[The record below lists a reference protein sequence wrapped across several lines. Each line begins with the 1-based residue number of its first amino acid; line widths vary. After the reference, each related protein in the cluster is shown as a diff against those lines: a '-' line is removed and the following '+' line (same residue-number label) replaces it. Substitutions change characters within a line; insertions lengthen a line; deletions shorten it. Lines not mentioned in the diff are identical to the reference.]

1 MIRKLLFISLLFIN
15 IYSQSNLFMKNKLI
29 QQINALKSEFEGDLA
44 LFFFDP
50 LSKDEIKIN
59 ESMSF
64 HAASTMK
71 LAVMLELYRQAS
83 QNLLNLNDSILIR
96 NEFNSIVDKSKY
108 SLTSAD
114 DSDVEIY
121 KMIGKK
127 MTLHELNYRM
137 ITMSSNLATNILIDL
152 ITPNKIMQTMKAI
165 GANNIKVLRGVE
177 DVKAFR
183 AGLNNMTTARDLY
196 KILEAINS
204 NKVTNEYYSNEM
216 IKILTEQKHNDIIPA
231 LLPKNVITA
240 HKTGWI
246 SGVYHDAAICFLPDG
261 RFYYLVLL
269 TKNILY
275 ETKAKYALQKIS
287 LLVNEYFLN
296 K

>member
-15 IYSQSNLFMKNKLI
+15 IYSQSNLLMKNKLI

-50 LSKDEIKIN
+50 SSKDEIKIN

-71 LAVMLELYRQAS
+71 LAVMLEIYRQAS

-108 SLTSAD
+108 SLTSDD

-177 DVKAFR
+177 DVNAFR
-183 AGLNNMTTARDLY
+183 EGLNNMTTARDLY

-216 IKILTEQKHNDIIPA
+216 IKILTEQKHNNIIPA
-231 LLPKNVITA
+231 LLPKNFITA

-246 SGVYHDAAICFLPDG
+246 SGVYHDAAICFSPDG

-287 LLVNEYFLN
+287 LLINEYFLN